1 MKAAVFMGPGKSLEV
16 QEIDIPKLADDE
28 ILVKV
33 ANCGVCGTDI
43 HASKEGPF
51 MVPLNTVFG
60 HEFSGEIV
68 ELGSEVDENSFRVGE
83 RVTSLPFFKGQNI
96 GLSSVTGA
104 YAEYL
109 KVIPDQVVK
118 IPDEIDDLNAALV
131 EPLAVGLH
139 AVKMAGNISQQ
150 NILIIGAGPIGLACA
165 TWCKFFGARNIV
177 ISEMSSARIDMA
189 KKLGF
194 HQIVGPKDADNQFE
208 QIAGGPPD
216 IQVECVGAPGIM
228 QQCIERAPKR
238 GFILGVGLC
247 DHPDTIVPL
256 VAFGKELTIR
266 WAVAYDKEDWE
277 YTMDMMVAK
286 RIDASAMITNVVS
299 LEELPGIFDA
309 LHSPTDQCKVIID
322 LSR

>member
-1 MKAAVFMGPGKSLEV
+1 
-16 QEIDIPKLADDE
+16 
-28 ILVKV
+28 
-33 ANCGVCGTDI
+33 
-43 HASKEGPF
+43 
-51 MVPLNTVFG
+51 
-60 HEFSGEIV
+60 
-68 ELGSEVDENSFRVGE
+68 
-83 RVTSLPFFKGQNI
+83 
-96 GLSSVTGA
+96 
-104 YAEYL
+104 
-109 KVIPDQVVK
+109 
-118 IPDEIDDLNAALV
+118 
-131 EPLAVGLH
+131 
-139 AVKMAGNISQQ
+139 
-150 NILIIGAGPIGLACA
+150 
-165 TWCKFFGARNIV
+165 
-177 ISEMSSARIDMA
+177 MA

-194 HQIVGPKDADNQFE
+194 HQIVDPKDADNQFE